1 MSSRILSVRL
11 LLLLA
16 LFLSPAAALAQTWT
30 VTYVAG
36 AAVMDESSKLTFE
49 VRNTGS
55 SRRLSEVVFTF
66 TNFYTMDSA
75 EAPPGWTALVNRSAG
90 RIIFTADGSCPSTTI
105 GLAPGATQ
113 RFSMRVVAAAAPADL
128 NDSLVGETYTSA
140 REHCSDF
147 TFTKPNL
154 KNLEWSRKGLSASI
168 QVFPRMLSTGTSVV
182 AQVVVE
188 NRSTTSPQNNIGL
201 QGPQPIGS
209 ANFTVQGITPASLSL
224 AQGQAG
230 VFIATATATS
240 NGTAVGQVIAVN
252 GGRNAVSS
260 PVAQAAQ
267 VNVHPL
273 ASALD
278 VSPLQAFPGDL
289 VSLRMMVTNTSNNT
303 YSNVVPRAPIPSGTA
318 STTLVSGPVPAS
330 VASLAP
336 GASAQF
342 VWQYRV
348 NGSEGAGYAFQG
360 QVDATL
366 DNAPETTDVVNSPE
380 GRLVLIRL
388 TANPASVLPGVNRL
402 VRYTVENRGTEAIL
416 ALKLFKPNPSAF
428 GAGTQPAANN
438 PTTWTAAIDASG
450 AYTWTVKAGQQA
462 LVPNSSLTVA
472 VLYSTVGSFSYD
484 TPFLHRMQITRNG
497 NQFSRLDTVV
507 TVITPKLVPEVQSV
521 VALSG
526 DGRNTLIWNNPTD
539 HSGVVVLRAAGA
551 APNTPPVA
559 GTTYVAGETLGNAQV
574 VYADDLSMV
583 SRFVDT
589 GVTNGTEY
597 TYRLFNF
604 DDQRRYS
611 PGNTPTS
618 LGLKARPQARGPG
631 APLWCYNVGLSA
643 LNQPITEVGVGTFS
657 AFNNSVIANRTNTAD
672 PALDGDER
680 WRPVALQGLIGG
692 RFPVVPLRGLSGQYL
707 LVGTQDGYM
716 YALNAQTGA
725 VLWRGDNGQ
734 PLGKIQ
740 ALPVTQLYNF
750 ANATYQAA
758 QPRDLVFFATRIDG
772 NPTGNKVI
780 ALDGAT
786 GQRVW
791 LYQPNDLDMVSGGM
805 MVDYANN
812 RLVVVARSNGNTQDS
827 LRILNTLTGQ
837 EVARLPLGDIDFSVV
852 RLPATH
858 QALVTANDGTVS
870 AVGLTSMQVEWSM
883 TLPGT
888 PTNYARPQ
896 GRGFLATLQ
905 SGLVQY
911 YLLATKADG
920 TATAPTAPSWSTPVA
935 GPTGAF
941 VYLLNASSG
950 RVYVGSSDGKL
961 HELDVH
967 TGVNLKQVSLGTAQR
982 IGMPTVDNTVNR
994 LHVGTQDGR
1003 VCAFQVPFQ

>member
-1 MSSRILSVRL
+1 MSSRILPVRL
-11 LLLLA
+11 ALLLA
-16 LFLSPAAALAQTWT
+16 LLLSPAVALAQTWT
-30 VTYVAG
+30 VTYAAG
-36 AAVMDESSKLTFE
+36 AAVMDESSKLSFDVT
-49 VRNTGS
+49 NTGT
-55 SRRLSEVVFTF
+55 SRRLSEVTF
-66 TNFYTMDSA
+66 AFSGAYDMDSA
-75 EAPPGWTALVNRSAG
+75 EAPPGWTALVNRAG
-90 RIIFTADGSCPSTTI
+90 RRITFTATGSCPSTTI
-105 GLAPGATQ
+105 GLAPGASQ
-113 RFSMRVVAAAAPADL
+113 RFSMRVAAAAAPADSV
-128 NDSLVGETYTSA
+128 DTFVGSGATFA
-140 REHCSDF
+140 REHCNSF
-147 TFTKPNL
+147 TFTAPNL
-154 KNLEWSRKGLSASI
+154 RNLSWERKGLSASI
-168 QVFPRMLSTGTSVV
+168 QVFPRTLTTGSSVI

-188 NRSTTSPQNNIGL
+188 NRSTTSPQTGININ
-201 QGPQPIGS
+201 GPTPIGS
-209 ANFTVQGITPASLSL
+209 ANFTVQGVTPATLSL
-224 AQGQAG
+224 NQGQG
-230 VFIATATATS
+230 GIFTATATATS
-240 NGTAVGQVIAVN
+240 NGTAIGQVVAFN

-260 PVAQAAQ
+260 PVAQALQ
-267 VNVHPL
+267 VNVQPL
-273 ASALD
+273 AAALD
-278 VSPLQAFPGDL
+278 LSPLQAFPGDT
-289 VSLRMMVTNTSNNT
+289 VSLRMTVTNTSNNT
-303 YSNVVPRAPIPSGTA
+303 YTNVIPRAPIPNGTA
-318 STTLVSGPVPAS
+318 SATLVSGPVPAS
-330 VASLAP
+330 AASLAP

-342 VWQYRV
+342 IWQYQV
-348 NGSEGAGYAFQG
+348 NGSEGAGYGFRAQA
-360 QVDATL
+360 DARL
-366 DNAPETTDVVNSPE
+366 SGAAVATDLVESTE

-388 TANPASVLPGVNRL
+388 TANPASMFPGSNRL
-402 VRYTVENRGTEAIL
+402 VRYTVENRSSEAIL

-428 GAGTQPAANN
+428 GAGTQPAAEN
-438 PTTWTAAIDASG
+438 PTAWTAAIDAAG
-450 AYTWTVKAGQQA
+450 AYTWTVKTGQPA
-462 LVPNSSLTVA
+462 LNPGGSLTVA
-472 VLYSTVGSFSYD
+472 VLYSSVGNVSYD

-497 NQFSRLDTVV
+497 NQLSRLDTVV
-507 TVITPKLVPEVQSV
+507 TVITTKLVPEAQGV
-521 VALSG
+521 VAVSG

-559 GTTYVAGETLGNAQV
+559 GTRYSVGETVGTAQV
-574 VYADDLSMV
+574 VYSDALSIA

-597 TYRLFNF
+597 FYRVYNF
-604 DDQRRYS
+604 DDQYRYA
-611 PGNTPTS
+611 PGNVPTS

-643 LNQPITEVGVGTFS
+643 LNQPITEVGVGVFS
-657 AFNNSVIANRTNTAD
+657 AFNNSVIANRTNTAN

-740 ALPVTQLYNF
+740 SLPVTQLYDF
-750 ANATYQAA
+750 ANAAYKAA

-772 NPTGNKVI
+772 NATGNKVI

-805 MVDYANN
+805 MVDYTNN
-812 RLVVVARSNGNTQDS
+812 RLVVVARSNGNTQAS

-837 EVARLPLGDIDFSVV
+837 EVAKLSLGDIDFSVV
-852 RLPATH
+852 RLPATN

-870 AVGLTSMQVEWSM
+870 GVGLTSMQVEWSM
-883 TLPGT
+883 KLPGT
-888 PTNYARPQ
+888 PTNFARPQ

-905 SGLVQY
+905 TGLVQY
-911 YLLATKADG
+911 YLLGTQADG
-920 TATAPTAPSWSTPVA
+920 SAAAPTAPSWSTPVP

-950 RVYVGSSDGKL
+950 RVYVGSSDGSL

-967 TGVNLKQVSLGTAQR
+967 SGVDLKQVSLGTAQR

>member
-1 MSSRILSVRL
+1 MSSRILPVRL
-11 LLLLA
+11 ALLLA

-30 VTYVAG
+30 VTHAAG

-49 VRNTGS
+49 VRNTGT
-55 SRRLSEVVFTF
+55 SRRLSEVTF
-66 TNFYTMDSA
+66 GFSGAYDMDSA
-75 EAPPGWTALVNRSAG
+75 EAPPGWTASVNRSG
-90 RIIFTADGSCPSTTI
+90 RRITFTAIGSCPSTTI
-105 GLAPGATQ
+105 GLAPGASQ
-113 RFSMRVVAAAAPADL
+113 RFSMRVVAAATTKDL
-128 NDSLVGETYTSA
+128 NTDSLVAVSTLTYA
-140 REHCSDF
+140 REHCNAF
-147 TFTKPNL
+147 TFTAPNL
-154 KNLEWSRKGLSASI
+154 RNLTWMRHGLSASI

-188 NRSTTSPQNNIGL
+188 NRSTTSPQSNIDID
-201 QGPQPIGS
+201 GPTPIGT
-209 ANFTVQGITPASLSL
+209 ANFTVQGVTPATHSL

-240 NGTAVGQVIAVN
+240 NGTAIGQVVARN
-252 GGRNAVSS
+252 GGGNSVTS
-260 PVAQAAQ
+260 PVAQALQ
-267 VNVHPL
+267 VDVHPL
-273 ASALD
+273 ATALD
-278 VSPLQAFPGDL
+278 VTSLQAFPGDV
-289 VSLRMMVTNTSNNT
+289 VSLRMMVTNTSSNT
-303 YSNVVPRAPIPSGTA
+303 YGNIVPRAPIPSGTA

-342 VWQYRV
+342 IWQYRV

-366 DNAPETTDVVNSPE
+366 SNAQVATDSVVSPE

-388 TANPASVLPGVNRL
+388 TANPAGVLPGNNRL
-402 VRYTVENRGTEAIL
+402 VRYTVENRSTESIS
-416 ALKLFKPNPSAF
+416 KLELFRPTPSLF
-428 GAGTQPAANN
+428 GAATQPAGEV
-438 PTTWTAAIDASG
+438 PTGWTATSSTSI
-450 AYTWTVKAGQQA
+450 YTWTGGPA
-462 LVPNSSLTVA
+462 LLPGRSLTVG
-472 VLYSTVGSFSYD
+472 VLYATVGNVTYD
-484 TPFLHRMQITRNG
+484 TPLMHRMRITRNG

-574 VYADDLSMV
+574 AYADELSIV

-597 TYRLFNF
+597 VYRLYNF

-611 PGNTPTS
+611 PGIVPTS
-618 LGLKARPQARGPG
+618 LGLKARPQARGVG

-657 AFNNSVIANRTNTAD
+657 AFNNSVIANRTNTAN

-734 PLGKIQ
+734 ALGKIQ
-740 ALPVTQLYNF
+740 SLPVTQLYDF
-750 ANATYQAA
+750 ANAAYKAA

-772 NPTGNKVI
+772 SPTGNKVI

-805 MVDYANN
+805 LVDYTNN
-812 RLVVVARSNGNTQDS
+812 RLVVVARSNGNTQPS

-837 EVARLPLGDIDFSVV
+837 EVARLALGDIDFSVV

-870 AVGLTSMQVEWSM
+870 GVGLTSMQVEWSM
-883 TLPGT
+883 KLPGT
-888 PTNYARPQ
+888 PTNFARPQ

-911 YLLATKADG
+911 YLLATQADG
-920 TATAPTAPSWSTPVA
+920 TAAAPTAPSWSTPVP

-961 HELDVH
+961 HELDLH
-967 TGVNLKQVSLGTAQR
+967 TGVNLKQVSLGTVQR